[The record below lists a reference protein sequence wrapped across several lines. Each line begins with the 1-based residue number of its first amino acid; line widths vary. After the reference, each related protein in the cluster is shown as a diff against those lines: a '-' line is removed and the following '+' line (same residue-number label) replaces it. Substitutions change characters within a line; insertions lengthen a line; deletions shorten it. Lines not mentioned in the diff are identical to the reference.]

1 MTLNEIKQ
9 SDKVML
15 TPDEVSDVLGCN
27 GYAINLQCK
36 EDPRKLGFPVCVLG
50 TRVKIPRVAFVK
62 WLEGVGMFDATDDNC
77 SVAAR

>member
-1 MTLNEIKQ
+1 MTLDDMRTC
-9 SDKVML
+9 DKAML
-15 TPDEVSDVLGCN
+15 TPDDVSEVLGCN

-50 TRVKIPRVAFVK
+50 TRVKIPRVAFLR
-62 WLEGVGMFDATDDNC
+62 WLDGVGMFDEVQSSC